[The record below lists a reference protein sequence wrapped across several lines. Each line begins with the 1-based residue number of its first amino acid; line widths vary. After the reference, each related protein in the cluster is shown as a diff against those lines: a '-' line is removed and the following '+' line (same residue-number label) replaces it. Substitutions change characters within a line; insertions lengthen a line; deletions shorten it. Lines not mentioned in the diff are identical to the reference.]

1 MGENVVSGFLPI
13 LIYIGVVVM
22 LGVGML
28 IGSEFLGRL
37 AGRRY
42 PTSEKESTYECGM
55 IPIKDARQRFDVR
68 FYLVAM
74 LFILFDIE
82 VVFLYPW
89 AVLYNKFNPVIF
101 GFLEMIVFIMI
112 LLIGY
117 AYIWRKGALD
127 WR

>member
-1 MGENVVSGFLPI
+1 MREDLIVGYLPI
-13 LIYIGVVVM
+13 FIFLLAVVA

-28 IGSEFLGRL
+28 AASHIMGLLRKN
-37 AGRRY
+37 
-42 PTSEKESTYECGM
+42 PTEEKISTYECGM
-55 IPIKDARQRFDVR
+55 TPFKDARQLFDVR

-89 AVLYNKFNPVIF
+89 AILFDKFNPVIF
-101 GFLEMIVFIMI
+101 GFIEMVLFIAV
-112 LLIGY
+112 LLFGY
-117 AYIWRKGALD
+117 IYIWRKGALD